1 MTFRDLYE
9 KGEGKV
15 YLVKAKYPTS
25 VIEVVSILV
34 TKEVATQR
42 NYFYFGWYERNRP
55 FSFVLARKSLDK
67 RRTRRDGLPSV
78 VDFNSCISY
87 IALNLA
93 DLDRNKIEY
102 DGYIIFLDKEAACDY
117 VIDKT
122 KRRKLELN
130 AIINKINKFK
140 FDIAE

>member
-15 YLVKAKYPTS
+15 YLAKAKYPTS

-42 NYFYFGWYERNRP
+42 NYYYFGWYERNRP

-93 DLDRNKIEY
+93 DLNRNKIEY

-117 VIDKT
+117 VVDKI
-122 KRRKLELN
+122 KRKKLKLN
-130 AIINKINKFK
+130 GQILKINKLK
-140 FDIAE
+140 FSLK